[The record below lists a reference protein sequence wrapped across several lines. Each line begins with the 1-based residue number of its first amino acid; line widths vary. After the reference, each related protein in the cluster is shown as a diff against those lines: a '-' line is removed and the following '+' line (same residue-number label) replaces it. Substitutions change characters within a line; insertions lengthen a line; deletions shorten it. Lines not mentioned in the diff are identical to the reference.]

1 MIEFGILLIGFL
13 ATLIAIKGETWNKD
27 SKGFRKITIT
37 GYITGIL
44 ALMALV
50 LGGLK
55 NHTDKKD
62 SMEKALLLEN
72 VSENTNVMKDSIS
85 SLKNILDS
93 SELTIMR
100 LKSKIDAY
108 EITLGKIS
116 NESERQPQW
125 TFLNFYSLRPHQTIR
140 MPNKLYS
147 GSLLK
152 FVGICGEC
160 ELVYGENRI
169 IIPSFHYS
177 NPLEIPIAGSS
188 GRAFNWSIKSL
199 NYDNCDFKIYVL
211 STPRSRSSRWSYE
224 EEKNE

>member
-1 MIEFGILLIGFL
+1 MIEFGILLIGFF

-27 SKGFRKITIT
+27 SKGFRKITLT

-44 ALMALV
+44 AFIAIV

-55 NHTDKKD
+55 NYTDKKD
-62 SMEKALLLEN
+62 SMEKTLLLEN

-100 LKSKIDAY
+100 LKTKIDAY
-108 EITLGKIS
+108 EVTLNKIS

-125 TFLNFYSLRPHQTIR
+125 TFLNYYTLRSNQSIS
-140 MPNKLYS
+140 MPNRIFS

-152 FVGICGEC
+152 FVGECYGC
-160 ELVYGENRI
+160 ELVYGDHRI
-169 IIPSFHYS
+169 HIPPFSYS
-177 NPLEIPIAGSS
+177 SSLEIPIVGASGSS
-188 GRAFNWSIKSL
+188 YNWYIIGSDYIR
-199 NYDNCDFKIYVL
+199 YGDCEFKIYIL
-211 STPRSRSSRWSYE
+211 STPRSRSSKWSYE
-224 EEKNE
+224 E